1 MAGAPRP
8 WPRPRAGCR
17 ATPSCRRSTS
27 RITAGRGWRTTWRSR
42 AWCAPAG
49 GGRTSWRAR
58 WVVLDIS
65 LALDI
70 YLPTLPLL
78 TSEWLWQVSV
88 EQLIPGLAQ
97 LSMYYNQTFLSDCDF
112 AGVCDSSNHRN
123 PTSPL
128 NSAHGNRYVIGSLL
142 ILNWSFFPSGVCDEF
157 NEKWQ
162 DDVNIIISNNV
173 KIFFSAV
180 TK

>member
-1 MAGAPRP
+1 M
-8 WPRPRAGCR
+8 
-17 ATPSCRRSTS
+17 
-27 RITAGRGWRTTWRSR
+27 
-42 AWCAPAG
+42 
-49 GGRTSWRAR
+49 
-58 WVVLDIS
+58 LDIS

-128 NSAHGNRYVIGSLL
+128 NSAHGNRFIDHWVIIDPKL
-142 ILNWSFFPSGVCDEF
+142 IFLSIRSM
-157 NEKWQ
+157 
-162 DDVNIIISNNV
+162 
-173 KIFFSAV
+173 
-180 TK
+180 

>member
-78 TSEWLWQVSV
+78 TSEWLWQGSV

-128 NSAHGNRYVIGSLL
+128 NSAHGNRFIDHWVIIDPTL
-142 ILNWSFFPSGVCDEF
+142 IFLSIRSM
-157 NEKWQ
+157 
-162 DDVNIIISNNV
+162 
-173 KIFFSAV
+173 
-180 TK
+180 